1 MQSALR
7 VANAGIPQG
16 TISGPNDFK
25 LLINDLKFDLDY
37 AKYVDDTTV
46 LSVSLNP
53 NDNSLQLAADHL
65 VNWTSHNHMV
75 VNESKT
81 KEMLIYFGSSDKDLV
96 PPILV
101 NDLAIGRVTTF
112 KLLGVIIS
120 SDLSWEEHVHYILG
134 KAAKRMYCINYLV
147 RAGISDKDII
157 IVYTSII
164 RSILEY
170 ACPVWHP
177 GLTAKQTKDIERVQ
191 KRCLKLIYPT
201 LSYSEALLL
210 SGLEELGIRR
220 ERITKELFDEIKHE
234 NHVLH
239 SLLPKR
245 NPESLRTRNPY
256 PYIIATKHTRFGRA
270 FIPYYISKR
279 Y

>member
-1 MQSALR
+1 M
-7 VANAGIPQG
+7 
-16 TISGPNDFK
+16 
-25 LLINDLKFDLDY
+25 
-37 AKYVDDTTV
+37 
-46 LSVSLNP
+46 
-53 NDNSLQLAADHL
+53 
-65 VNWTSHNHMV
+65 
-75 VNESKT
+75 
-81 KEMLIYFGSSDKDLV
+81 
-96 PPILV
+96 
-101 NDLAIGRVTTF
+101 GRAC
-112 KLLGVIIS
+112 
-120 SDLSWEEHVHYILG
+120 ILG
-134 KAAKRMYCINYLV
+134 KAAKRMYCIYYLV

-201 LSYSEALLL
+201 LSYSEVLLL

-256 PYIIATKHTRFGRA
+256 PYIITITKPKDLVRHSFHIVYLKDTRCRQTTQLGPNFGQIFGSCVLR
-270 FIPYYISKR
+270 FSITKTMLFNGHLTLLV
-279 Y
+279 

>member
-1 MQSALR
+1 M
-7 VANAGIPQG
+7 IW
-16 TISGPNDFK
+16 
-25 LLINDLKFDLDY
+25 LLVY
-37 AKYVDDTTV
+37 
-46 LSVSLNP
+46 
-53 NDNSLQLAADHL
+53 
-65 VNWTSHNHMV
+65 
-75 VNESKT
+75 
-81 KEMLIYFGSSDKDLV
+81 
-96 PPILV
+96 
-101 NDLAIGRVTTF
+101 RVTTF

-134 KAAKRMYCINYLV
+134 KAAKRMYCIHYLV

-256 PYIIATKHTRFGRA
+256 PYIIAITKPTRFGRA
-270 FIPYYISKR
+270 FIPYCISKR